1 MIEVEKKF
9 SLNEIQE
16 AKLIDSAVFDS
27 EIIIK
32 DSYYDK
38 PNYEL
43 TTKSFWLRNRNGKFE
58 LKTPSGNNAERGTDH
73 YHEITTDE
81 EIKSI
86 LNLPIDTPLETA
98 LSTTGYS
105 SFCSFQTTRRKYKNG
120 DFNIDIDLVDYG
132 DNFLYQVA
140 EIEII
145 AKDDKAKEA
154 EEAII
159 NFAKKLDLDFKIV
172 RGKVINYLFN
182 KKPEHYKTLE
192 LAGVLRKYEG

>member
-9 SLNEIQE
+9 SLNEVQE
-16 AKLIDSAVFDS
+16 SKLIDGAIFDS
-27 EIIIK
+27 EIIIQ

-38 PNYEL
+38 SNYEL

-73 YHEITTDE
+73 YHEITADE

-86 LNLPIDTPLETA
+86 LNLPVETPLETA
-98 LSTTGYS
+98 LSSAGYFP
-105 SFCSFQTTRRKYKNG
+105 FCSFKTIRRKYKNG
-120 DFNIDIDLVDYG
+120 EFNIDIDRIDYG

-140 EIEII
+140 EIEVI
-145 AKDDKAKEA
+145 AEDSKAKEA
-154 EEAII
+154 EESIL
-159 NFAKKLDLDFKIV
+159 NFAKKLGLDLKTI

-182 KKPEHYKTLE
+182 KKPEHYKVLE
-192 LAGVLRKYEG
+192 LAGVLRKYER